1 MDWLITDPVPQY
13 ISDLRRIYQQA
24 RQVAFPCTDPATLG
38 LLDFD
43 QATQDE
49 RVLVATSQQTPIGFI
64 AWWPPDNF
72 IHSLFIDPL
81 FMGKGVGKSLLQAC
95 LQEVGR
101 PATLK
106 CKSANRNALGFYY
119 SQGWLP
125 VQTVEDTPDS
135 YLLLAFNR

>member
-1 MDWLITDPVPQY
+1 M
-13 ISDLRRIYQQA
+13 
-24 RQVAFPCTDPATLG
+24 AFPWADPATFE

-49 RVLVATSQQTPIGFI
+49 RLLVATFQQIPMGFI

-81 FMGKGVGKSLLQAC
+81 FVGKGVGKSLLHAC
-95 LQEVGR
+95 LNEVGR

-106 CKSANRNALGFYY
+106 CNLANQNALAFYY

-125 VQTVEDTPDS
+125 IQEVETTPDS
-135 YLLLAFNR
+135 YLLLAFNG

>member
-1 MDWLITDPVPQY
+1 MTWPIIKHDSQHTP
-13 ISDLRRIYQQA
+13 DLRRIYLQA
-24 RQVAFPCTDPATLG
+24 RQVAFPWIDPSTFK

-49 RVLVATSQQTPIGFI
+49 QILVATGQQSPIGFI

-81 FMGKGVGKSLLQAC
+81 FTGKGVGKSLLQAC
-95 LQEVGR
+95 LKEIGR

-106 CKSANRNALGFYY
+106 CKSANHRALQFYY
-119 SQGWLP
+119 SQGWVP
-125 VQTVEDTPDS
+125 IHEAEDSHSP
-135 YLLLAFNR
+135 YILLSFNQ